1 MFSRS
6 RTLLIGVLL
15 AAAAFAASAKGQLQA
30 GPTLV
35 ELPVGSAAGRMT
47 LSNSG
52 DGPVAAQVRIYA
64 WSQVD
69 GVDRLEPTTDVVAS
83 PAIGEIAAGAE
94 QVVRLVRQGPAPAGV
109 DRTYRVVVEELPSA
123 GQDNTVNIRMR
134 YVIPMFLR
142 APETS
147 APALACRIAA
157 TSQLICEN
165 RGGRAAQLGA
175 SRLKNASGRQA
186 VLSEGL
192 YGYVLPGASRRW
204 DLPSGLPVPAGTD
217 LTMETQVNGQS
228 AVLPVSRSP

>member
-1 MFSRS
+1 MRRS
-6 RTLLIGVLL
+6 RTLLIGACL
-15 AAAAFAASAKGQLQA
+15 AVAAFAASAKGQLQA
-30 GPTLV
+30 GPTLI

-52 DGPVAAQVRIYA
+52 DGAVAAQVRIYA
-64 WSQVD
+64 WTQAD

-83 PAIGEIAAGAE
+83 PAIGEIAPGAE

-142 APETS
+142 APDAP
-147 APALACRIAA
+147 APALACRMAA
-157 TSQLICEN
+157 ASQLICDN

-175 SRLKNASGRQA
+175 SRLKNAGGRQS

-204 DLPSGLPVPAGTD
+204 ELPPELQIPAGAD
-217 LTMETQVNGQS
+217 LTMETQVNGQR

>member
-1 MFSRS
+1 MRRS
-6 RTLLIGVLL
+6 RTLLIGACL
-15 AAAAFAASAKGQLQA
+15 AVAAFAASAKGQLQA
-30 GPTLV
+30 GPTLI

-52 DGPVAAQVRIYA
+52 DGAVAAQVRIYA
-64 WSQVD
+64 WTQAD

-83 PAIGEIAAGAE
+83 PAIGENAPGAE

-142 APETS
+142 APDAS
-147 APALACRIAA
+147 VPALACRIVAA
-157 TSQLICEN
+157 SQLICDN

-175 SRLKNASGRQA
+175 SRLKNAGGRQS

-204 DLPSGLPVPAGTD
+204 ELPPELQIPAGAD
-217 LTMETQVNGQS
+217 LTMETQVNGQR

>member
-1 MFSRS
+1 MRRS
-6 RTLLIGVLL
+6 RTLLIGACL
-15 AAAAFAASAKGQLQA
+15 AVAAFAASAKGQLQA
-30 GPTLV
+30 GPTLI
-35 ELPVGSAAGRMT
+35 ELPAGSAAGRMT

-52 DGPVAAQVRIYA
+52 DGAVAAQVRIYA
-64 WSQVD
+64 WTQAD

-83 PAIGEIAAGAE
+83 PAIGEIAPGAE

-142 APETS
+142 APDAP
-147 APALACRIAA
+147 APALACRMAA
-157 TSQLICEN
+157 ASQLICDN

-175 SRLKNASGRQA
+175 SRLKNAGGRQS

-204 DLPSGLPVPAGTD
+204 ELPPELQIPAGAD
-217 LTMETQVNGQS
+217 LTMETQVNGQR
-228 AVLPVSRSP
+228 AVLPVLRSP